1 MTLRSEIFAPKV
13 FRHFIGL
20 MVAMNS
26 TSLSSEPSV
35 ETHRTDFLATMRAV
49 PGAVAI
55 VAAADGDDRTGM
67 AATAWNSLCADPP
80 MVLVCVNKSAS
91 VHDLIHRTRAFSLN
105 VMAVD
110 DQETVAIFSARRGLQ
125 GRDRFLRGR
134 WNAGP
139 AGQPLLT
146 SAKAAFECDLVADHI
161 YGTHSVFI
169 GLVRGSLKDDDK
181 EALLYLDGRFAH
193 AAHLPDEAG

>member
-1 MTLRSEIFAPKV
+1 MSSTATLSEVPV
-13 FRHFIGL
+13 D
-20 MVAMNS
+20 
-26 TSLSSEPSV
+26 
-35 ETHRTDFLATMRAV
+35 THRTDFLATMRAV
-49 PGAVAI
+49 PCAVAI

-91 VHDLIHRTRAFSLN
+91 VHNLIHRTRAFSLN
-105 VMAVD
+105 VMASD

-125 GRDRFLRGR
+125 GRDRFLEER
-134 WNAGP
+134 WSTGP
-139 AGQPLLT
+139 AGQPLLDG
-146 SAKAAFECDLVADHI
+146 AKAAFECDLVADHI

-193 AAHLPDEAG
+193 AAHLPDEVG